1 MRRTVPWFGLF
12 LLAASFVWFV
22 LIPPEKEVAVK
33 QPIHRPAF
41 EEPFS
46 IVVFD
51 PGHGGQDSGAICGN
65 VLEKDLALDVGRRA
79 EQLARAQGLQTVMTR
94 SDDRYVSLGERAA
107 IANRQRN
114 CIFVSIHFNDVK
126 RSAVSGVET
135 YYALPAIAGAP
146 VAWSGLPFGQQM
158 LTEPPNAESQCLA
171 SFIQDALVAHTQA
184 VNRGTKPEQFY
195 VLANVWHPAVLV
207 EAGFITNKFDVSKLG
222 NEQYREQIARA
233 ISEGIAAYREVV
245 RHNQPTL
252 ALAMPRS
259 E

>member
-22 LIPPEKEVAVK
+22 LMPPEKKVAVK

-65 VLEKDLALDVGRRA
+65 VMEKDLTLDVGRRA
-79 EQLARAQGLQTVMTR
+79 EQLVRAQGLQTVMTR
-94 SDDRYVSLGERAA
+94 SDDHYVSLGERVA

-126 RSAVSGVET
+126 RAAVSGMET
-135 YYALPAIAGAP
+135 YYALPAIAGAA
-146 VAWSGLPFGQQM
+146 VSWSWLPFGQQM
-158 LTEPPNAESQCLA
+158 LTEPPNAESQSLA

-195 VLANVWHPAVLV
+195 VLANAWHPAVLV
-207 EAGFITNKFDVSKLG
+207 EAGFITNRSDVSKLE
-222 NEQYREQIARA
+222 NEQYRDQIARA
-233 ISEGIAAYREVV
+233 VSEGIMAYREAV
-245 RHNQPTL
+245 RRNQPTL
-252 ALAMPRS
+252 ALAVPRS